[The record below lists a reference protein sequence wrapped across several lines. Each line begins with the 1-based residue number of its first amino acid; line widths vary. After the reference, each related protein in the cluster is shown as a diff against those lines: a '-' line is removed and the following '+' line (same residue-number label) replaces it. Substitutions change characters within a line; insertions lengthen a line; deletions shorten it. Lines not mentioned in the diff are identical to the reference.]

1 MSFDF
6 SRVTKREFNV
16 GNKDQQMRLAGA
28 VGIMIIA
35 AIIENGVLMI
45 LGICVAALAF
55 LKWCP
60 IYSGMAK
67 STVTKGEKPPLF

>member
-1 MSFDF
+1 MSFDL

-28 VGIMIIA
+28 AGIMIIA
-35 AIIENGVLMI
+35 AIIENGVLML
-45 LGICVAALAF
+45 LGLGVAALAL

-60 IYSGMAK
+60 VYPGTGK
-67 STVTKGEKPPLF
+67 TTVTKGESPPPF